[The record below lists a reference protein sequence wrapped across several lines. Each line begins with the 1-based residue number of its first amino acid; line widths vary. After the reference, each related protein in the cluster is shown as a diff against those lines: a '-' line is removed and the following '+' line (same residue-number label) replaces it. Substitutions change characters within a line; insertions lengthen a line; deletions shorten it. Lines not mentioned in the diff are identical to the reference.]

1 MPTQIPV
8 EAERSWMA
16 AAKVAAMLSLLAAT
30 IVFVTAFV
38 IVWVYT

>member
-8 EAERSWMA
+8 EAERSWIA
-16 AAKVAAMLSLLAAT
+16 AAEAAAMMSLLAAT
-30 IVFVTAFV
+30 IVIATAFV